1 MTLGL
6 AREAVQVVPYHPE
19 WVQFFQEEAAVLR
32 AVLKEHAL
40 QVEHIGST
48 AIVGMDAK
56 PIIDLLV
63 AVPHLEQAKTFM
75 SALEALGYEYLP
87 DEPPP
92 DRLFFAKGP
101 RSKRTHHLSLTE
113 PTATFY
119 QRMVV
124 FRDYLRTHASVAEE
138 YRRLKRESAQKY
150 PEQRALY
157 TAGKG
162 PFVERVL
169 ELVRTTT

>member
-19 WVQFFQEEAAVLR
+19 WVRFFQEEAAALCS
-32 AVLKEHAL
+32 ALKESAL

-56 PIIDLLV
+56 PIIDVMV
-63 AVPHLEQAKTFM
+63 AVPNLEKAKIFVP
-75 SALEALGYEYLP
+75 AIEALGYEYLP

-101 RSKRTHHLSLTE
+101 
-113 PTATFY
+113 
-119 QRMVV
+119 
-124 FRDYLRTHASVAEE
+124 
-138 YRRLKRESAQKY
+138 
-150 PEQRALY
+150 
-157 TAGKG
+157 
-162 PFVERVL
+162 
-169 ELVRTTT
+169 

>member
-6 AREAVQVVPYHPE
+6 AREAVQVVPYQLE
-19 WVQFFQEEAAVLR
+19 WVQCFQEEAAILR
-32 AVLKEHAL
+32 AILKEHAL

-48 AIVGMDAK
+48 AIAGMEAK
-56 PIIDLLV
+56 PIIDLMV
-63 AVPHLEQAKTFM
+63 AVPSLEQAK
-75 SALEALGYEYLP
+75 ALVPTIEALGYEYLAE
-87 DEPPP
+87 EPPP

-119 QRMVV
+119 RRMLI
-124 FRDYLRTHASVAEE
+124 FRDYLRTHVPVAEE
-138 YRRLKRESAQKY
+138 YRKLKRELAQKY
-150 PEQRALY
+150 PAQRALY

-162 PFVERVL
+162 SFVERVL
-169 ELVRTTT
+169 EWARTKP